1 LKRTWSR
8 LWAAWAGKERT
19 VGEVVEA
26 TRENFKEL
34 VADGVVLVDVWGQEC
49 QPCLALNPHVKKI
62 AEENP
67 GIKVVKLEGPK
78 ARRISIELK
87 IMGMPAFLLFKDG
100 TEIDRFAASQMSP
113 TQLRTWLEGALDAL
127 PAEA

>member
-1 LKRTWSR
+1 M
-8 LWAAWAGKERT
+8 
-19 VGEVVEA
+19 GEVVEA

-34 VADGVVLVDVWGQEC
+34 IAEGVVLVDVWGQEC

-67 GIKVVKLEGPK
+67 DISVVKLEGPK

-87 IMGMPAFLLFKDG
+87 IMGMPAFLLFRDG
-100 TEIDRFAASQMSP
+100 VEVDRFAASQMTP
-113 TQLRTWLEGALDAL
+113 AQLRTWLKRALENLDE
-127 PAEA
+127 PAEAPAGD

>member
-1 LKRTWSR
+1 
-8 LWAAWAGKERT
+8 

-34 VADGVVLVDVWGQEC
+34 IADGLVLVDVWGQEC

-62 AEENP
+62 AEEHP
-67 GIKVVKLEGPK
+67 DLTVVKLEGPK

-100 TEIDRFAASQMSP
+100 AEVDRFAASQMTP
-113 TQLRTWLEGALDAL
+113 TQLRAWLRGALESLAADAG
-127 PAEA
+127 